1 MVENVG
7 ATPKDAILEVIA
19 EDEVG
24 AVVEAIL
31 VITNIKEKRIVG
43 LGIAPINNERN
54 RIGLIKKTYRRTT

>member
-7 ATPKDAILEVIA
+7 VIPKDVILEVIA
-19 EDEVG
+19 EDEVE
-24 AVVEAIL
+24 AVVEVIL

-43 LGIAPINNERN
+43 LGIAPINNARN